1 MMKGNLF
8 TMYNTLSKNLLVVV
22 LLLLTGISL
31 NAQDQRLMPEWWFGA
46 GLGANFNMHSTDIM
60 KLNNDASLQFSK
72 PFKSASGVGLWIA
85 PLLEYRPDPVWGGMV
100 TLGFDGRGGSF
111 DDMTDTSLVTHKLS
125 TSMNYLSLEPS
136 LRISPFEYP
145 LYFFLGPRLGFNVA
159 KTFKYETAGLVKESE
174 WNSIRGTVIRAQIG
188 AGYDIPL
195 GSRDS
200 DWLTDLSPFVSFHFG
215 QGPRSE
221 ESWTLTSFR
230 VGAALKFGSTAV
242 IKQKV
247 EREVQFSVRAPQL
260 IPTERKVKETLP
272 LRNYVFFDANAT
284 QVPSR
289 YTLLTKDEAKKFS
302 EEGLVE
308 PQPKDLTGRS
318 RRQLTVYY
326 NVLNI
331 LGDRMRRT
339 PSATVKLSGASA
351 QGAVNGKALA
361 EAIKQY
367 LVGVFE
373 IDGNRILTAGTT
385 KPENPSSQPGGSRE
399 LEFVQAEDRRV
410 DISSSSVE
418 LLMPVQIVSLQED
431 PFDSDIL
438 LNLDD
443 ADGALASWS
452 LDITNTKGEAKHFGP
467 FTSAQ
472 ERIPGKQILAGQP
485 DGQYNV
491 VMIGETKSGQTI
503 RKEKTIRLAL
513 ADRPEDE
520 LGLRFS
526 TLFEFDQSK
535 TVTTYERFLS
545 ETVAP
550 LIPEGASVI
559 IHGHT
564 DFVGEDQHNLK
575 LSRDRAAQTMAV
587 LERELQKAG
596 KKRVRFDTYGFG
608 EDARRAPFDN
618 NQPEQRFY
626 NRTVIIDIVPE
637 G

>member
-1 MMKGNLF
+1 
-8 TMYNTLSKNLLVVV
+8 MYNILSKYLLVVALTLV
-22 LLLLTGISL
+22 LCVSI

-46 GLGANFNMHSTDIM
+46 GLGVNFNMHSTDIL
-60 KLNNDASLQFSK
+60 KLNTNTALQFSK
-72 PFKSASGVGLWIA
+72 PFQSASGVGLWIA

-159 KTFKYETAGLVKESE
+159 KTFEHESAGITTSGE
-174 WNSIRGTVIRAQIG
+174 WNSIRGTVISAQIG

-200 DWLTDLSPFVSFHFG
+200 DWLTDLSPFASFHFG

-230 VGAALKFGSTAV
+230 VGAALKFGSTSV
-242 IKQKV
+242 IKQLIA
-247 EREVQFSVRAPQL
+247 REVQFSVRSPQL
-260 IPTERKVKETLP
+260 IPVERKVKETLP
-272 LRNYVFFDANAT
+272 LRNYVFFDAGSS
-284 QVPSR
+284 QIPSR
-289 YTLLTKDEAKKFS
+289 YIALSNDEAKKFS
-302 EEGLVE
+302 EENLVE

-331 LGDRMRRT
+331 LGDRMRNNSST
-339 PSATVKLSGASA
+339 TVKLSGASTK
-351 QGAVNGKALA
+351 GAVNGKAMA

-367 LVGVFE
+367 LVGVFG
-373 IDGNRILTAGTT
+373 IDGNRILTAGTM

-399 LEFVQAEDRRV
+399 LEFVQAEDSRV
-410 DISSSSVE
+410 DISSASAE
-418 LLMPVQIVSLQED
+418 LMKPVQIVSLQED
-431 PFDSDIL
+431 PFDSDVIL
-438 LNLDD
+438 SLDD

-452 LDITNTKGEAKHFGP
+452 LDITDTKGSTTHFGP

-472 ERIPGKQILAGQP
+472 ERISGKQILAGQP

-491 VMIGETKSGQTI
+491 VMVGETKSGQTI

-535 TVTTYERFLS
+535 TVATYERFLT

-575 LSRDRAAQTMAV
+575 LSRDRAAQTMNV
-587 LERELQKAG
+587 LEGALQKAG